1 MHISWSHRYIQTHTS
16 HRYTGRHKHH
26 TSITYITQSMCYTEH
41 PPTGTH
47 YTCQTRHPSYTDTLI
62 IIIHRHT
69 QITHITYRHIT
80 HTHHTSPIT
89 HREHPPIDPDTHKRY
104 YTYDHTTHRPM
115 AQTHIAH
122 TPDHTHTHTSHRYT
136 HITVISRTSHI
147 SHSSCITH
155 TEHPPYTDTHI
166 TDITPSHIAYTD
178 THHTHTPLKTSPSPP
193 GWLMSSSPP
202 PPPGPQGKQPRHRF
216 QPCDQPRD
224 QPWSCP
230 WWAAWWSWVNSYS
243 SL

>member
-47 YTCQTRHPSYTDTLI
+47 YTCQTRHPSHTDTLI

-122 TPDHTHTHTSHRYT
+122 TPDHTHTHTPHRYT
-136 HITVISRTSHI
+136 HRHTHHSYITYI
-147 SHSSCITH
+147 
-155 TEHPPYTDTHI
+155 THI
-166 TDITPSHIAYTD
+166 TLIMYHTHRTSPLHRH
-178 THHTHTPLKTSPSPP
+178 THHRYYTITHCIHRHTSYTHPP
-193 GWLMSSSPP
+193 EDLPISSRMVNVILAPSSSRATRETAQAPLP
-202 PPPGPQGKQPRHRF
+202 
-216 QPCDQPRD
+216 
-224 QPWSCP
+224 
-230 WWAAWWSWVNSYS
+230 A
-243 SL
+243 L